1 MQEDKN
7 IFTLFFIFCQNLL
20 YAYENKCNIIS
31 SRFVATC
38 LRLGIANS
46 VDPQYDSKPLF
57 LKWSAQRAANYENTY
72 STRIRLFKVRI
83 TLPGVNVNFKKF
95 FRALQRVFVNFS
107 H

>member
-1 MQEDKN
+1 M
-7 IFTLFFIFCQNLL
+7 FCCHLSVFGNLL
-20 YAYENKCNIIS
+20 RRTLI
-31 SRFVATC
+31 F
-38 LRLGIANS
+38 ANS

-83 TLPGVNVNFKKF
+83 TLPGVNVNLKKF